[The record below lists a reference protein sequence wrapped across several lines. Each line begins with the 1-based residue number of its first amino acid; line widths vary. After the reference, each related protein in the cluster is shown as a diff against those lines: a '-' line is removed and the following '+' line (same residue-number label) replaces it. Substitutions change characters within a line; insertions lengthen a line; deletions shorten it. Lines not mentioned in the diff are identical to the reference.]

1 VKLGAKGAALIKKRE
16 QLRLVAY
23 KPTPQD
29 KWTIGWGHT
38 GKDVY
43 EGLTW
48 VLSQAED
55 AFQRDTAWAV
65 TAVLRHTDVAL
76 NQNQFDALVAFVF
89 NVGETAFAGDPA
101 HGREP
106 STLLRLV
113 NSSRFADAA
122 QEFAKWNH
130 QNGVVLGGLT
140 ARRADEAQLFAT
152 PI

>member
-1 VKLGAKGAALIKKRE
+1 MKLEAKGAALIKARE
-16 QLRLVAY
+16 QLRLTAY

-38 GKDVY
+38 GLEVV

-55 AFQRDTAWAV
+55 AFLRDTAWAV

-76 NQNQFDALVAFVF
+76 TQNQFDALVAFVF
-89 NVGETAFAGDPA
+89 NVGEPQFAS
-101 HGREP
+101 

-113 NSSRFADAA
+113 NAGKPAEAAEHFA
-122 QEFAKWNH
+122 EWNH
-130 QNGVVLGGLT
+130 QNGKVLAGLT
-140 ARRADEAQLFAT
+140 ARRAAEKALFVL
-152 PI
+152 PM